1 VNMSDVI
8 FILAWVAFY
17 AFTAGFIIALD
28 KI

>member
-1 VNMSDVI
+1 MSDVI

>member
-1 VNMSDVI
+1 MSDVI
-8 FILAWVAFY
+8 FILAWIAFY